1 MAKVTYNPSKDP
13 ADAMPDE
20 TEAYGLSF
28 KKGNAVDVTDTKILA
43 KLSGNQFFEV
53 DDKDAKRPM

>member
-1 MAKVTYNPSKDP
+1 
-13 ADAMPDE
+13 MPDE

-28 KKGNAVDVTDTKILA
+28 KKGSAVDVTDTKTLA

-53 DDKDAKRPM
+53 DGADKPDKRPM